1 MAGSLD
7 IVGSDG
13 LWVRPRDAAARRSYI
28 DLTLTAE
35 WVGFMVGFS
44 SLLAAMFVDIDLRP
58 SRFGRPILEQ
68 WSLTNALGG
77 V

>member
-1 MAGSLD
+1 MTGSLGSD
-7 IVGSDG
+7 GSDG

-28 DLTLTAE
+28 DFTFTAE
-35 WVGFMVGFS
+35 WVGFMPGFS
-44 SLLAAMFVDIDLRP
+44 SLLIVMFVDMDRRP
-58 SRFGRPILEQ
+58 SLFGRPILEQ